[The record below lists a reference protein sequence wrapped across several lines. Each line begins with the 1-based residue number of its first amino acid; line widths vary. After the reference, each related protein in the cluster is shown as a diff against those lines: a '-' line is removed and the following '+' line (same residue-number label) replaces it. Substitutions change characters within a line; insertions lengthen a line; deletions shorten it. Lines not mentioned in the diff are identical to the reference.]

1 MNSLRVGHFHHGKFV
16 QVHSKSSKI
25 QNELKHDVM
34 VVERLSVGMLKI
46 WCLII
51 ISKRRIGLMLHLM
64 LRV

>member
-46 WCLII
+46 WCFWQFGKNII
-51 ISKRRIGLMLHLM
+51 
-64 LRV
+64 